1 MSSSPILN
9 SFQHHSSLMKMA
21 CNLLHSWHHSPPE
34 GPTQSHLRSFKP
46 DVTTPESTSLLP
58 ARKQLPPTEIPFDKR
73 RVAFITMSRTS
84 MSCPHVAGIAGLLKT
99 LRPEWRPSAIKSAI
113 MTSARTR
120 NKGDEPMFDGDFKTV
135 TPYAYGFSHSQ
146 IMAFSEARH
155 HDCPDGMGAL
165 DFTYPSI
172 TVPHLWLV

>member
-1 MSSSPILN
+1 MLSARE
-9 SFQHHSSLMKMA
+9 SLS
-21 CNLLHSWHHSPPE
+21 LLHSWHHSPPE

-135 TPYAYGFSHSQ
+135 TPYAYGFSHVRPNRA
-146 IMAFSEARH
+146 M
-155 HDCPDGMGAL
+155 DPG
-165 DFTYPSI
+165 
-172 TVPHLWLV
+172 LVYDTTIDDYLNFLCAIG